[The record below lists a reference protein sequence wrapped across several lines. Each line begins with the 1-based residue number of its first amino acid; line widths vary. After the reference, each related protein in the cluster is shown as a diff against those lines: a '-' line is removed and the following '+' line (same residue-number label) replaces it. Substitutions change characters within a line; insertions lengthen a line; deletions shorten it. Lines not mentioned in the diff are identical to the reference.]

1 LKKLL
6 KLGLLFL
13 IFGLVFAG
21 LGAAW
26 YFSQEPKETKTSAE
40 AEYYYAMPD
49 ADKGP
54 HPLHVKGG

>member
-21 LGAAW
+21 FGAAW
-26 YFSQEPKETKTSAE
+26 YFSQKPDEIAEP
-40 AEYYYAMPD
+40 EYYYAMPD

>member
-1 LKKLL
+1 LKKIL

-21 LGAAW
+21 VGAVW
-26 YFSQEPKETKTSAE
+26 FFSQKPAKSSEP
-40 AEYYYAMPD
+40 EYYYAMPD

>member
-1 LKKLL
+1 LKKSL

-21 LGAAW
+21 VGAAW
-26 YFSQEPKETKTSAE
+26 YFSQKQDKSAE